1 MAQDWRYRGDDGV
14 SYQEHWRMRSKG
26 KVIAMGTMRKWVG
39 TIIIL
44 AMLLLGSA
52 MLGHTDRGGAGYKG
66 HGHRG
71 HGYRGHG
78 HGYGGHKHGYRG
90 HGQRHHGHRGPGG
103 FISPRLGVPFGP
115 YWEPYGYPPVVIA
128 PSPRVYVETVPPVIA
143 QPPPSSYWYYCE
155 DYQAY
160 YPYVE
165 QCPGGWRPVPPTP
178 P

>member
-1 MAQDWRYRGDDGV
+1 MALYWQCRGDWGYTTRKH
-14 SYQEHWRMRSKG
+14 SRMCPKR
-26 KVIAMGTMRKWVG
+26 KVMAMGTRPKWVG
-39 TIIIL
+39 IL
-44 AMLLLGSA
+44 VMLAVLLLSSA
-52 MLGHTDRGGAGYKG
+52 VPGHTERGGD
-66 HGHRG
+66 
-71 HGYRGHG
+71 GYRGHGDRGHGQKG

-90 HGQRHHGHRGPGG
+90 HGHRNHGHRGPRV
-103 FISPRLGVPFGP
+103 FISPRLMVPFGP

-143 QPPPSSYWYYCE
+143 QPPPPLYWYYCE

-165 QCPGGWRPVPPTP
+165 QCPGGWRPVTPTP